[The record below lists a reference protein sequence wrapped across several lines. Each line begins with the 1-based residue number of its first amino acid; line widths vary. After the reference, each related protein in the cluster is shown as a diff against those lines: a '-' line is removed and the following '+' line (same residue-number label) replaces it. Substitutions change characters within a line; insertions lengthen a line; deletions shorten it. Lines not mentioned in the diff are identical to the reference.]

1 MDCVIGSKVR
11 VTLYAVYLS
20 SLHLDLGEFPS
31 VAVMSSTGESDPV
44 TSPLCTT
51 LKMVSWLQEREPV
64 ILSSN

>member
-31 VAVMSSTGESDPV
+31 VAVMSSAGESDPM

-51 LKMVSWLQEREPV
+51 LKMVS
-64 ILSSN
+64 